1 MSKDKLISLL
11 AAAAKDIAINKQQGL
26 SDKEAF
32 LQTANNLSIVLYTML
47 SSVYN
52 VDITGIDGEEIG
64 QKVIDFITEEL
75 ILLSSILTS
84 KKLLYEKYFIKVT
97 FLVSIFISSFNKL
110 RW

>member
-32 LQTANNLSIVLYTML
+32 LQTSHNFSIVLYTIL

-52 VDITGIDGEEIG
+52 VDLTSLDGEELAE
-64 QKVIDFITEEL
+64 KVINFITEEF
-75 ILLSSILTS
+75 ILLKTADSEP
-84 KKLLYEKYFIKVT
+84 KKIKTRDLPSRKDNV
-97 FLVSIFISSFNKL
+97 
-110 RW
+110 